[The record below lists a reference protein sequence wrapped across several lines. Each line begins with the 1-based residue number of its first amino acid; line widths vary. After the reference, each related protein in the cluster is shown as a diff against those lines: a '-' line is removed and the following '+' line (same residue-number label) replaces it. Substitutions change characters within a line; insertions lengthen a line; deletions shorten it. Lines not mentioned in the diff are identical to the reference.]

1 MDNLSLSVLA
11 IPYLIVTECRLN
23 MVIVNIISQLDKE
36 RGENL
41 EKVFNFIATKFVH
54 Q

>member
-1 MDNLSLSVLA
+1 
-11 IPYLIVTECRLN
+11 

-41 EKVFNFIATKFVH
+41 EKVFNFIATIFVH
-54 Q
+54 QWHCFNFKHENG